1 MTSCGKHLSQ
11 SFSCVNRTIL
21 LKGAKL
27 FFETDLFQLLVLCLI
42 IIMIIIII
50 IVMITITIT
59 IIIIIIIIFTI
70 NCFFQDFINDPF
82 TNLESLVFPVPGLLL
97 QLLSQQEVEEGSL
110 LVWVVAEGPVLE
122 DHVHCCHVLAPAVEN
137 AEDADFHQRQ
147 LRRGVA

>member
-1 MTSCGKHLSQ
+1 M
-11 SFSCVNRTIL
+11 I
-21 LKGAKL
+21 
-27 FFETDLFQLLVLCLI
+27 LI
-42 IIMIIIII
+42 IFM
-50 IVMITITIT
+50 MMMMMMM

-110 LVWVVAEGPVLE
+110 LVWEVAEGLVLE